1 MLNRFLKHICHWFNI
16 RVPSL
21 HADFKKHFSR
31 YYVPRNLNIWYCF
44 GILLVLVLVIQ
55 LISGIFLTM
64 SYKPDS
70 SLNSAGI
77 PIAFD
82 SVQSGIMREVTGGWL
97 IRYMHTTGASLLFVV
112 LYLHLFR
119 GLLYGSYKKPREL
132 VWIIGQ
138 ILFMLLM
145 AEAFTGYVL
154 PWGQMSYWA
163 TQVVINLFDTIPVIG
178 TDLANWIRGD
188 YAVSGITLNRF
199 FALHIIVIPLF
210 IIMLTRLHIR
220 ALHDTGSNNPD
231 GIEIKECLDGEGIPL
246 DGIPFHPYY
255 TTHDLMVCVIFLI
268 VFCSIVFFAPDM
280 SGYFLE
286 PANFEPANPMQTPE
300 HISPPWYFAPFYSI
314 LRTTPAFLGSQIWGM
329 IALALS
335 VLLVPLL
342 PWLDRCRVKSIRYRS
357 IVFKVMLLA
366 FTLSFIGLGI
376 LGTKTPSPSRILT
389 SQILTFVYFA
399 FFISIPFYSKS
410 EKTVKP
416 PKRVSTPTFKD
427 KLVFVAWVAIILALA
442 ILFIKLI

>member
-1 MLNRFLKHICHWFNI
+1 MISKFLQQIWRWIDIRCPSLNRLFRKHL
-16 RVPSL
+16 SE
-21 HADFKKHFSR
+21 

-44 GILLVLVLVIQ
+44 GVLLILLLLIQ
-55 LISGIFLTM
+55 LISGIFLSM

-70 SLNSAGI
+70 NLNAAGI

-82 SVQSGIMREVTGGWL
+82 SVQSGIMRDVTGGWL

-132 VWIIGQ
+132 VWVIGQ

-163 TQVVINLFDTIPVIG
+163 TQVVMNLFDVIPVIG

-188 YAVSGITLNRF
+188 YVVSGITLNRF

-210 IIMLTRLHIR
+210 IFMLTRLHIR
-220 ALHDTGSNNPD
+220 ALHDVGSNNPD
-231 GIEIKECLDGEGIPL
+231 GVEIKECLDGDGMPL

-255 TTHDLMVCVIFLI
+255 TTHDLMICVIFLI
-268 VFCSIVFFAPDM
+268 VFCAIVFFAPHM
-280 SGYFLE
+280 GGYFLE
-286 PANFEPANPMQTPE
+286 AANFEPANAMQTPE

-314 LRTTPAFLGSQIWGM
+314 VRTTPTFLGSQIWGM
-329 IALALS
+329 IACLLS
-335 VLLVPLL
+335 VLLVVLL
-342 PWLDRCRVKSIRYRS
+342 PWLDRCPVKSIRYRS

-376 LGTKTPSPSRILT
+376 LGTKAPSPSRILIA
-389 SQILTFVYFA
+389 QILIFVYFA
-399 FFISIPFYSKS
+399 FFISMPFYSKR
-410 EKTVKP
+410 EKTAKP
-416 PKRVSTPTFKD
+416 PKRLSTPTFKD
-427 KLVFVAWVAIILALA
+427 RLVFVAWVAIILALVM
-442 ILFIKLI
+442 LFIKLI

>member
-1 MLNRFLKHICHWFNI
+1 MINHSLKRICHWINV

-21 HADFKKHFSR
+21 RTNYKKHFSK

-44 GILLVLVLVIQ
+44 GILLVLVAVIQ

-64 SYKPDS
+64 SYKPDT
-70 SLNSAGI
+70 SLNATGV

-82 SVQSGIMREVTGGWL
+82 SVQSGIMRDVKGGWL
-97 IRYMHTTGASLLFVV
+97 IRYLHTTGASLFFVV

-132 VWIIGQ
+132 VWIIGAL
-138 ILFMLLM
+138 LFVLLM

-163 TQVVINLFDTIPVIG
+163 TQVVINLFDALPVIG
-178 TDLANWIRGD
+178 VDLANWIRGD

-199 FALHIIVIPLF
+199 FALHVVAIPLLIF
-210 IIMLTRLHIR
+210 MLTRLHILV
-220 ALHDTGSNNPD
+220 LHDVGSNNPD
-231 GIEIKECLDGEGIPL
+231 GVEIKDCLDGDGVPL

-268 VFCSIVFFAPDM
+268 VFCTIVFFAPQM
-280 SGYFLE
+280 GGYFLE
-286 PANFEPANPMQTPE
+286 AANFEPANPMQTPE

-314 LRTTPAFLGSQIWGM
+314 LRATPAFLGSQIWG
-329 IALALS
+329 ILAMGLS
-335 VLLVPLL
+335 VLLIPLL
-342 PWLDRCRVKSIRYRS
+342 PWLDRCPVKSIRYRS

-376 LGTKTPSPSRILT
+376 LGTKAITPPRMLV
-389 SQILTFVYFA
+389 SQILTIAHFT
-399 FFISIPFYSKS
+399 FFISMPFYTQK

-416 PKRVSTPTFKD
+416 PKRVTIPTLKD
-427 KLVFVAWVAIILALA
+427 KLVFITWVLIILALSV
-442 ILFIKLI
+442 LFIKLI